1 MKKNFS
7 AIALAVSALVFAAC
21 NDNKTTETST
31 DSSTVSQSTTDT
43 MAAGKTSNEFVMVT
57 AQNGIAEVEMG
68 KQAQSNG
75 GSQDVKD
82 FGKTLETDH
91 GNANAALIS
100 IANEENILLP
110 TGMTED
116 HRRHLTEMGAMK
128 GKDYDKHFIDMMI
141 DSHGKSIERFKDAA
155 ANNANARVKDFAAK
169 TLPTLEAHLAKAKAI
184 KSKMK

>member
-1 MKKNFS
+1 MKKNFP
-7 AIALAVSALVFAAC
+7 AIALAFSALAFAAC
-21 NDNKTTETST
+21 NDTKTSEST
-31 DSSTVSQSTTDT
+31 TDTSTVSQVTTDT
-43 MAAGKTSNEFVMVT
+43 MGASKTSNEFVTVT
-57 AQNGIAEVEMG
+57 AQNGMAEVEMG

-91 GNANAALIS
+91 GNANAALTAV
-100 IANEENILLP
+100 ANEENIQLP
-110 TGMTED
+110 TAMTDD
-116 HRRHLTEMGAMK
+116 HQKHLSEMGAMK

-155 ANNANARVKDFAAK
+155 ANNANAKVKDFAAK